1 MSSFESFKLFKDA
14 KTDILTEICLSWR
27 FSLTMNASH
36 TLSPVL
42 ARRLA
47 IMRQRLA
54 GPRLVA
60 DSNGI
65 MDIMRDIGYVQIDP
79 MRVVERSHLLVL
91 WSRLGPYDL
100 THLDKLLWKE
110 KLLFEDWAQATS
122 IVLTEDYPIFKAL
135 KSTFAAGNQP
145 WAHRVRNWM
154 EKNKKF
160 HQYILTQLRSKGP
173 MASLDFEDK
182 SVEDWH
188 STGWTAGRNVD
199 MMLLFLWAQGE
210 IMVARRVKGRKVWD
224 LTEHHLPDWAS
235 QERLSDREVFSRVAQ
250 KSLRA
255 LGVARGTHVKQHYI
269 RRCCKD
275 IDAVLAE
282 LEAHGSISRVEIRKD
297 RRVWRGSW
305 FVHATD
311 LPLLDRLAAGEWEPR
326 TTLLSPFDNLIRD
339 RKRTEQLFDFKF
351 RFEVYLPKNK
361 RKYGCYVMPILHG
374 DRFIGR
380 IDPVMDR
387 KQKQLTIEAVYAQP
401 DASVTKETGLSVA
414 SAIRDL
420 GAFLGTEKIIY
431 SSRVPSGWKS
441 VLREEE

>member
-1 MSSFESFKLFKDA
+1 
-14 KTDILTEICLSWR
+14 
-27 FSLTMNASH
+27 MNTSH
-36 TLSPVL
+36 TLSPAL

-54 GPRLVA
+54 GPRPPA
-60 DSNGI
+60 NSNGI

-100 THLDKLLWKE
+100 AHLDKLLWKE
-110 KLLFEDWAQATS
+110 RQLFEDWAQATS

-135 KSTFAAGNQP
+135 KRTFATGNQP
-145 WAHRVRNWM
+145 RAQRVRDWM

-160 HQYILTQLRSKGP
+160 HQYILAQLRSKGP
-173 MASLDFEDK
+173 MVSEDFEDK

-188 STGWTAGRNVD
+188 STGWTAGRNVG

-224 LTEHHLPDWAS
+224 LTEHHLPDWTPR
-235 QERLSDREVFSRVAQ
+235 ERLSDREVFPRLAQ

-255 LGVARGTHVKQHYI
+255 LGVARATHVRQHYI

-282 LEAHGSISRVEIRKD
+282 LEAQGSISRVEIREGK
-297 RRVWRGSW
+297 RVWRGPW
-305 FVHATD
+305 FVHAAD
-311 LPLLDRLAAGEWEPR
+311 LPLLDRLAAGWWEPR
-326 TTLLSPFDNLIRD
+326 TALLSPFDNLICD
-339 RKRTEQLFDFKF
+339 RKRTEQLFDFHF

-387 KQKQLTIEAVYAQP
+387 KQKQLTIKAVYAQP
-401 DASVTKETGLSVA
+401 DASVTKETGHLVA
-414 SAIRDL
+414 SAIREL
-420 GAFLGTEKIIY
+420 GAFLGAEKIVY
-431 SSRVPSGWKS
+431 RHRAPSRWKS
-441 VLREEE
+441 VLRQEEQS